1 METTKSHGRVNQ
13 GPVWFS
19 TSPSKLRAEAE
30 ARRAETQ
37 RRQPQVVIR
46 RRPDGTRTRIT
57 IERG

>member
-30 ARRAETQ
+30 TQ